1 MVRETRFARAASWMG
16 TRRSRLTELL
26 PVAARHPARLGT
38 RGVFGVVPA
47 TKDASRRPRAPRW
60 HATLAGDNR
69 FPRTPALPGPP
80 TFRDTGESGT
90 LVRQEGDAP
99 SSSTW
104 QADALLLS
112 YCLVKLWG
120 LPRPEA
126 S

>member
-1 MVRETRFARAASWMG
+1 MFV
-16 TRRSRLTELL
+16 
-26 PVAARHPARLGT
+26 
-38 RGVFGVVPA
+38 VVPA
-47 TKDASRRPRAPRW
+47 TKDVGRRPRAPRW

-80 TFRDTGESGT
+80 SNRDTGESGT

-112 YCLVKLWG
+112 YCLIKYGFYRVPMLCKIIRKLTAG
-120 LPRPEA
+120 ILLLPHTTRSA
-126 S
+126 V